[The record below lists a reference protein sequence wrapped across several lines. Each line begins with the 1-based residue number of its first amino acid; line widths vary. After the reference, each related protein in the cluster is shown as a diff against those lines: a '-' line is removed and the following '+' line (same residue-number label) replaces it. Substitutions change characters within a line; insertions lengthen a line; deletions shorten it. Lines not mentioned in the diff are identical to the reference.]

1 MAEKMQQH
9 PATLT
14 ILSRSG
20 SCLISL
26 VPLLLPSFLVA
37 FSLPCLLPFLLP
49 SLLNWNRMS
58 EFALPAIIDGDSQ
71 QLSEVF
77 ASIATTESVNPAGLR
92 QQLAADFFSG
102 FTHTHYWDARLQPL
116 LDQFKSAALTQIASD
131 DDFYCNEQHPLR
143 AFFST
148 IAPTANHWCAR
159 DSKPNQQA
167 FDKLNALFAFATAY
181 WTGSAEEQSAGAANL
196 KQQLEEFTN
205 WIAAEDKRA
214 AMLESRLCETELANL
229 KLISAEARV
238 TETINHHLA
247 ARPLP
252 TELHNPIAVTLK
264 SELQY
269 WAFNTDPAELPQLP
283 LWKSWQRLL
292 PALGQLFSGDDI
304 EVDDQRLY
312 DQIPL
317 VLAELERSLQHP
329 NSNAQAYTQLVEQ
342 LNHCLMCAI
351 QKQPQE
357 CTLFP
362 ELDCAS
368 GHSDN
373 NTRIPK
379 TLLQQT
385 ESISVGD
392 WIIFRGDGAES
403 IRCKL
408 ALKNS
413 AIDQLLFVDHT
424 GRKVMNKNTK
434 DFALCLSTGIARPL
448 HTQHIATIINSLLL
462 PLIERANRSVQAQ
475 LLLQKNKAEQVVRA
489 IIAQQQAAAESAERE
504 RAAAQVRM
512 EKQLE
517 ARRIAARKAM
527 QEARTLADE
536 KIRRDA
542 EQAAETERLR
552 IEQAASQAAETISK
566 HQQATQQ
573 VAALQVGAWL
583 EINSEANAA
592 EKLRAKLSVI
602 INSSGKYIFAD
613 QVGRKLAEYNRE
625 QLIALMTEDRLKIL
639 RNGDNFEDQ
648 LAKVIRGLRRDIS

>member
-1 MAEKMQQH
+1 
-9 PATLT
+9 
-14 ILSRSG
+14 
-20 SCLISL
+20 
-26 VPLLLPSFLVA
+26 
-37 FSLPCLLPFLLP
+37 
-49 SLLNWNRMS
+49 MS
-58 EFALPAIIDGDSQ
+58 EFALQAIIDGDSL

-77 ASIATTESVNPAGLR
+77 ASIAAAESVDPTNLR
-92 QQLAADFFSG
+92 QQLAAEFFSG
-102 FTHTHYWDARLQPL
+102 FTHTNQWDERLQPL
-116 LDQFKSAALTQIASD
+116 LNQFKSAALKQIASD
-131 DDFYCNEQHPLR
+131 DEFYCGEQHPLR

-148 IAPTANHWCAR
+148 ITPPASHWCAR
-159 DSKPNQQA
+159 DSKPNQQV
-167 FDKLNALFAFATAY
+167 FDKLSALLALATAY
-181 WTGSAEEQSAGAANL
+181 WSGSEEEQNAGAANL
-196 KQQLEEFTN
+196 KQQLEEFTT
-205 WIAAEDKRA
+205 WVAAEDKRA

-229 KLISAEARV
+229 KLVSAETRV
-238 TETINHHLA
+238 VEAINHSLA
-247 ARPLP
+247 ERPLP
-252 TELHNPIAVTLK
+252 TELHNTIAVTLK

-292 PALGQLFSGDDI
+292 PALGQLFSGEDI

-312 DQIPL
+312 EQIPL

-329 NSNAQAYTQLVEQ
+329 NSNAQAYAQLVEQ

-357 CTLFP
+357 CALFP
-362 ELDCAS
+362 ELDCA
-368 GHSDN
+368 GGQSDH
-373 NTRIPK
+373 NTHIPK

-392 WIIFRGDGAES
+392 WIIFNGDGSES

-408 ALKNS
+408 ALKNP

-448 HTQHIATIINSLLL
+448 QTQHIAAIINSLLP

-489 IIAQQQAAAESAERE
+489 LIAQQQAAAESAERE
-504 RAAAQVRM
+504 RLAAQARM
-512 EKQLE
+512 EEQLE
-517 ARRIAARKAM
+517 ARRTAARKAM
-527 QEARTLADE
+527 QEARTLADD
-536 KIRRDA
+536 KMRRDA
-542 EQAAETERLR
+542 EQAVEAERLR
-552 IEQAASQAAETISK
+552 IEQAATQAAETIAK

-573 VAALQVGAWL
+573 INELQVGAWL
-583 EINSEANAA
+583 EINSEVNTA

-602 INSSGKYIFAD
+602 ISSTGKYIFAD
-613 QVGRKLAEYNRE
+613 QVGRKLAEYTRE
-625 QLIALMTEDRLKIL
+625 QLIALMVEDQIKIL

>member
-1 MAEKMQQH
+1 
-9 PATLT
+9 
-14 ILSRSG
+14 
-20 SCLISL
+20 
-26 VPLLLPSFLVA
+26 
-37 FSLPCLLPFLLP
+37 
-49 SLLNWNRMS
+49 MS
-58 EFALPAIIDGDSQ
+58 EFALPAIINGDSQ
-71 QLSEVF
+71 QLSEML
-77 ASIATTESVNPAGLR
+77 ASIAAAELADPAALR
-92 QQLAADFFSG
+92 QQLAAKLFSG
-102 FTHTHYWDARLQPL
+102 FINANPWDARLQPL
-116 LDQFKSAALTQIASD
+116 LDQFKSAALKQIASD
-131 DDFYCNEQHPLR
+131 DEFYCSAQHPLR

-148 IAPTANHWCAR
+148 IAPTASHWCAR
-159 DSKPNQQA
+159 DSKPNQQV
-167 FDKLNALFAFATAY
+167 FEKLSALFAFATAY
-181 WTGSAEEQSAGAANL
+181 WSGSAEEQSAGAANL

-247 ARPLP
+247 ECPLP

-292 PALGQLFSGDDI
+292 PALGQLFSGDGI

-312 DQIPL
+312 EQIPL

-329 NSNAQAYTQLVEQ
+329 NSNAQAYAQLVEQ
-342 LNHCLMCAI
+342 LNRCLMCAI

-357 CTLFP
+357 CALFP
-362 ELDCAS
+362 ELDCA
-368 GHSDN
+368 GGQSDH
-373 NTRIPK
+373 NTHIPK

-385 ESISVGD
+385 ESISVGN
-392 WIIFRGDGAES
+392 WIIFNGDGTES

-408 ALKNS
+408 ALKNP

-448 HTQHIATIINSLLL
+448 RTHSIAMIINSLLL

-489 IIAQQQAAAESAERE
+489 LIAQQQAAAESAERE
-504 RAAAQVRM
+504 RVAAQAHM
-512 EKQLE
+512 EGQLE
-517 ARRIAARKAM
+517 ARRTAARKAM
-527 QEARTLADE
+527 QEARALGDD
-536 KIRRDA
+536 KKRRDA
-542 EQAAETERLR
+542 EQVVEAERLR
-552 IEQAASQAAETISK
+552 IEQAATQAVETIAK
-566 HQQATQQ
+566 HQQATKNISE
-573 VAALQVGAWL
+573 LQVGAWL
-583 EINSEANAA
+583 EISSEVNTA

-602 INSSGKYIFAD
+602 ISSTGKYIFAD
-613 QVGRKLAEYNRE
+613 QVGRKLAEYTRE
-625 QLIALMTEDRLKIL
+625 QLIAMMVEDQIKIL